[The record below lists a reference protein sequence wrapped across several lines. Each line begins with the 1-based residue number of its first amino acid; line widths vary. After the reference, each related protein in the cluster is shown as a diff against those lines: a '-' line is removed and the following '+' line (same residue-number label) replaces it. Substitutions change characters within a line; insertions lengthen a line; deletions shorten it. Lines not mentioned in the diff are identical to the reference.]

1 VGVGVTIKQGH
12 EATGFDWP
20 FVRAW
25 LRRWLLPAL
34 LPLWFVTLS
43 VSSLNHFIA
52 AEGSFAFDLRLYRMA
67 AEAWLAGHDPWAP
80 SLVWSSTQG
89 AMTFAGPPPTL
100 IPFILVAWIPE
111 NVFILLFTLA
121 SAIAAMWTLR
131 RLGLPMWWM
140 AFPPIVHS
148 LWVGNLNI
156 FVIALLVG
164 GSTVGGALAVAFKAY
179 AGVPLLLGGKWQSL
193 LLAAVAM
200 LVTVPFLPW
209 GYFLANYS
217 DINAALDAQAW
228 GGQPSVLPG
237 VLGVIGPAIAL
248 ILLGRPRAI
257 WLAVPV
263 LWPSTQLHY
272 NLLALP
278 AMTPFL
284 AAAAAIHIPGMLG
297 LAVMVLALY
306 ERLSPRYF
314 ARRAA
319 RQPLAALPAA
329 VVPAPER
336 PASTGSGA
344 SRLAVD

>member
-1 VGVGVTIKQGH
+1 VLRQDSSKS
-12 EATGFDWP
+12 GFDWP
-20 FVRAW
+20 WVRAW
-25 LRRWLLPAL
+25 LRRWFVPAL
-34 LPLWFVTLS
+34 LPGWFVTLS
-43 VSSLNHFIA
+43 LSSLNHFVA
-52 AEGSFAFDLRLYRMA
+52 AEGSFAFDLRLYRLA
-67 AEAWLAGHDPWAP
+67 AEAWLAGQDPWAP

-121 SAIAAMWTLR
+121 SAIVAMWTLH

-164 GSTVGGALAVAFKAY
+164 GSTVGGAVAVAFKAY
-179 AGVPLLLGGKWQSL
+179 AGVPLLLSGRWQSL
-193 LLAAVAM
+193 ALAAIVM
-200 LVTVPFLPW
+200 LLTVPFLPW
-209 GYFLANYS
+209 SFFLARYS
-217 DINAALDAQAW
+217 EINAALDAQAW
-228 GGQPSVLPG
+228 GGQHSALPG
-237 VLGVIGPAIAL
+237 ALGFIGPVIAL
-248 ILLGRPRAI
+248 VLLGRSRAI

-278 AMTPFL
+278 ALTPFL

-306 ERLSPRYF
+306 ERLAPPLL

-319 RQPLAALPAA
+319 RQMEQSGTGQPAA
-329 VVPAPER
+329 AQLI
-336 PASTGSGA
+336 ASPSSGS
-344 SRLAVD
+344 RVAVD